1 MRYRIKDY
9 TAYVGRG
16 VAVAPDSGLGDLG
29 NVYFPIHIIADCHKD
44 ISQLTEK
51 QLKESILL
59 VYNETTGTLYTST
72 KNKGKIQGVSVKDG
86 TKINMWFKSTDI
98 DTMPNSEFTDSIN
111 QQNITDELRVE
122 IDLGDDLSPI
132 AKEET
137 LTQVQSK
144 VEEVGNKIDNIKLP
158 EIDTTELASKDLE
171 RFFGVKP
178 IEGYE
183 FMTAEEVCST
193 LEEIMT
199 TMDINLTPEMATN
212 ITQNTLKQ
220 FGNE

>member
-9 TAYVGRG
+9 TAYVGMG
-16 VAVAPDSGLGDLG
+16 VVVAPDGGLGDEG
-29 NVYFPIHIIADCHKD
+29 NAYFPIHIIADCHKD

-98 DTMPNSEFTDSIN
+98 DTMPNSEFTGSIH
-111 QQNITDELRVE
+111 QHNITDELRVE
-122 IDLGDDLSPI
+122 IDLGDDLIPL

-137 LTQVQSK
+137 LTQGISSVESK
-144 VEEVGNKIDNIKLP
+144 VEEEADSIETKID
-158 EIDTTELASKDLE
+158 EIVAAYNN
-171 RFFGVKP
+171 GQ
-178 IEGYE
+178 
-183 FMTAEEVCST
+183 
-193 LEEIMT
+193 EIIDQMVAIQLQT
-199 TMDINLTPEMATN
+199 IIGDE
-212 ITQNTLKQ
+212 NT
-220 FGNE
+220 